1 MYYYPVSAV
10 LTECLILS
18 VVEQQDSYGYE
29 ISQTVKMVASIKES
43 TLYPILRRLETDGYL
58 TTYSE
63 EFQGRKRKYYSI
75 TEDGRKQLEY
85 LRVER
90 IPRYYRRY
98 CGRETSKMTRK
109 EYMEQLK
116 KYLKRLP
123 KEDYD
128 NAIEYFSEY
137 FDEAG
142 PENEQQVMEEL
153 GQPKEAAREL
163 LLNLLQESV
172 GDSKDITEEK
182 TAALPAAGSYY
193 GESSHAHSR
202 TDSGNLSTTGYSTSV
217 GKKRSPGKIILLAF
231 LVICASPVSIALL
244 FAGLAVL
251 AAVVIVIAA
260 VIFSMAVTGVSAI
273 AGGIVLTGFGVTLIA
288 RSLAAACMMVG
299 SGFLM
304 AGAGILVGVL
314 TIYICK
320 WCAMGIGRL
329 VNRLARK
336 KVHKNE

>member
-1 MYYYPVSAV
+1 
-10 LTECLILS
+10 
-18 VVEQQDSYGYE
+18 
-29 ISQTVKMVASIKES
+29 
-43 TLYPILRRLETDGYL
+43 
-58 TTYSE
+58 
-63 EFQGRKRKYYSI
+63 
-75 TEDGRKQLEY
+75 
-85 LRVER
+85 
-90 IPRYYRRY
+90 
-98 CGRETSKMTRK
+98 MTRK

-172 GDSKDITEEK
+172 GDSKDITEKK

-202 TDSGNLSTTGYSTSV
+202 TDSGNLSTTGYSTSA

-244 FAGLAVL
+244 F
-251 AAVVIVIAA
+251 AA

-329 VNRLARK
+329 VNRLSRK

>member
-1 MYYYPVSAV
+1 
-10 LTECLILS
+10 
-18 VVEQQDSYGYE
+18 
-29 ISQTVKMVASIKES
+29 
-43 TLYPILRRLETDGYL
+43 
-58 TTYSE
+58 
-63 EFQGRKRKYYSI
+63 
-75 TEDGRKQLEY
+75 
-85 LRVER
+85 
-90 IPRYYRRY
+90 
-98 CGRETSKMTRK
+98 MTRK

-193 GESSHAHSR
+193 GDSSHAHSR
-202 TDSGNLSTTGYSTSV
+202 TDSGNLSTTGYSTSA

-251 AAVVIVIAA
+251 AA
-260 VIFSMAVTGVSAI
+260 
-273 AGGIVLTGFGVTLIA
+273 GGA
-288 RSLAAACMMVG
+288 CHRSSDLFHG
-299 SGFLM
+299 SYRCISNCRRYRAHRFRHDIDRKISGSSLHD
-304 AGAGILVGVL
+304 GRQWISDGRCGNPRWS
-314 TIYICK
+314 TYHIY
-320 WCAMGIGRL
+320 M
-329 VNRLARK
+329 
-336 KVHKNE
+336 

>member
-1 MYYYPVSAV
+1 
-10 LTECLILS
+10 
-18 VVEQQDSYGYE
+18 
-29 ISQTVKMVASIKES
+29 
-43 TLYPILRRLETDGYL
+43 
-58 TTYSE
+58 
-63 EFQGRKRKYYSI
+63 
-75 TEDGRKQLEY
+75 
-85 LRVER
+85 
-90 IPRYYRRY
+90 
-98 CGRETSKMTRK
+98 MTRK

-172 GDSKDITEEK
+172 GDSKDIIEEK

-202 TDSGNLSTTGYSTSV
+202 TDSGNLSTTGYSTSA

-251 AAVVIVIAA
+251 AA

-329 VNRLARK
+329 VNRLVRK